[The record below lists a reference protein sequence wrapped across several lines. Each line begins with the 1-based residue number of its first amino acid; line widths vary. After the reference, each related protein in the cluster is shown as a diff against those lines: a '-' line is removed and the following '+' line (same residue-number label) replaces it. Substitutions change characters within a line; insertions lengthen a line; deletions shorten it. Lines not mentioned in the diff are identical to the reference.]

1 MKLFKPKF
9 WDSENLFFPL
19 LMYPFSL
26 IFNFLTSVKKIFSK
40 LYTSS
45 IPVICIGNIY
55 IGGTGKTPTS
65 ILLAN
70 DLRKKG
76 KNPVIVKK
84 FYYNHEDEHRLIKK
98 YYDFLILNKNRLE
111 AIKTA
116 EKRNFDSVILDDGFQ
131 DHQINKDFNI
141 LCFNQRQLIGNGY
154 TFPAGPLRENINS
167 LRRAQIVVING
178 NKDLDFEKKI
188 LSINQKVSIF
198 YSKYKVQNI
207 NKFKDKKILAIA
219 GIGNPENF
227 FQTLRENFLDV
238 KKQIIFPDHYNFEK
252 SDILKIVET
261 ANRENYQ
268 VLMTEKDYMRIQD
281 YKLNEIDYVKVDLEI
296 INKEKLLTKVLEIY
310 DKNY

>member
-98 YYDFLILNKNRLE
+98 YYDFLFL
-111 AIKTA
+111 IKT
-116 EKRNFDSVILDDGFQ
+116 G
-131 DHQINKDFNI
+131 
-141 LCFNQRQLIGNGY
+141 
-154 TFPAGPLRENINS
+154 
-167 LRRAQIVVING
+167 
-178 NKDLDFEKKI
+178 
-188 LSINQKVSIF
+188 
-198 YSKYKVQNI
+198 
-207 NKFKDKKILAIA
+207 
-219 GIGNPENF
+219 
-227 FQTLRENFLDV
+227 
-238 KKQIIFPDHYNFEK
+238 
-252 SDILKIVET
+252 
-261 ANRENYQ
+261 
-268 VLMTEKDYMRIQD
+268 
-281 YKLNEIDYVKVDLEI
+281 
-296 INKEKLLTKVLEIY
+296 
-310 DKNY
+310 